1 MDALPSAAAAIAI
14 DREAAVAELARERA
28 TMANEDARSYLA
40 QRHFVGSLQ
49 VPRDDTPMTW
59 QAAYQWRH
67 QHWLEAV
74 AAMRAA
80 ARANRARDAAAVE
93 RALREQLGSD
103 TEDEEEEEEEDL
115 EEDEEAQEEAEEVR
129 VISPQPAA
137 FAPFS
142 GKGHRLDEA

>member
-1 MDALPSAAAAIAI
+1 MDALSSAAAAI
-14 DREAAVAELARERA
+14 DREAELARERA
-28 TMANEDARSYLA
+28 SMANEDARSYLA

-103 TEDEEEEEEEDL
+103 TEDEKTRKKRTWKRTRRRMRRRRRRRRC
-115 EEDEEAQEEAEEVR
+115 A
-129 VISPQPAA
+129 S
-137 FAPFS
+137 
-142 GKGHRLDEA
+142 

>member
-1 MDALPSAAAAIAI
+1 MDALPSAAAAIAS
-14 DREAAVAELARERA
+14 DREAAAELARERA

-103 TEDEEEEEEEDL
+103 TEEEEEDL
-115 EEDEEAQEEAEEVR
+115 EEDEEAEEEVEEVR
-129 VISPQPAA
+129 VISPPPAA
-137 FAPFS
+137 FVPFS
-142 GKGHRLDEA
+142 GNGHRLDDA

>member
-1 MDALPSAAAAIAI
+1 MPSAAAAI
-14 DREAAVAELARERA
+14 DREAAAELARERA

-67 QHWLEAV
+67 QHWLC
-74 AAMRAA
+74 AA
-80 ARANRARDAAAVE
+80 ARAHRARDAAAVE

-115 EEDEEAQEEAEEVR
+115 EEDQEAEEEAEEVR
-129 VISPQPAA
+129 VISPPPAA
-137 FAPFS
+137 FVLFS
-142 GKGHRLDEA
+142 GNGHRLDDA

>member
-1 MDALPSAAAAIAI
+1 MDALSSAAAAI
-14 DREAAVAELARERA
+14 DREAELARERA
-28 TMANEDARSYLA
+28 SMANEDARSYLA

-49 VPRDDTPMTW
+49 LPRDDTPMTW

>member
-59 QAAYQWRH
+59 QAAYDFRH

-103 TEDEEEEEEEDL
+103 TEEEEEDL
-115 EEDEEAQEEAEEVR
+115 EEDEEAEEEVEEVR
-129 VISPQPAA
+129 VISPPPAA
-137 FAPFS
+137 FVPFS
-142 GKGHRLDEA
+142 GNGHRLDDA

>member
-59 QAAYQWRH
+59 QAAYDFRH

-74 AAMRAA
+74 AAMRVA

-103 TEDEEEEEEEDL
+103 TEEEEEDL
-115 EEDEEAQEEAEEVR
+115 EEDEEAKEEVEEVR
-129 VISPQPAA
+129 VISPPPAA
-137 FAPFS
+137 FVPFS
-142 GKGHRLDEA
+142 GNGHRLDDA

>member
-1 MDALPSAAAAIAI
+1 MDASAAAAI
-14 DREAAVAELARERA
+14 DREAAAELARERA

-115 EEDEEAQEEAEEVR
+115 EEDEEAEEEAEEVR
-129 VISPQPAA
+129 VISPRPAA

-142 GKGHRLDEA
+142 GKGHRLDDA

>member
-1 MDALPSAAAAIAI
+1 MDASAAAAIAS
-14 DREAAVAELARERA
+14 DREAAAELARERA

-103 TEDEEEEEEEDL
+103 TEEEEEEDL
-115 EEDEEAQEEAEEVR
+115 EEDEEAEEEVEEVR
-129 VISPQPAA
+129 VISPPPVA
-137 FAPFS
+137 FVPFS
-142 GKGHRLDEA
+142 GNGHRLDDA

>member
-1 MDALPSAAAAIAI
+1 MDALSSAAAAI
-14 DREAAVAELARERA
+14 DREAAAELARERA
-28 TMANEDARSYLA
+28 TLANEDARSYLA

-103 TEDEEEEEEEDL
+103 TEDEKTRKKRTWKRTRRRRRRRRRC
-115 EEDEEAQEEAEEVR
+115 A
-129 VISPQPAA
+129 S
-137 FAPFS
+137 
-142 GKGHRLDEA
+142 

>member
-1 MDALPSAAAAIAI
+1 MDASAAAAIAS
-14 DREAAVAELARERA
+14 DREAAAELARERA

-49 VPRDDTPMTW
+49 LPRDDTPMTW

-115 EEDEEAQEEAEEVR
+115 EEDQEAEEEAEEVR

>member
-1 MDALPSAAAAIAI
+1 MDALPSAASAIAI
-14 DREAAVAELARERA
+14 DREAAAELARERA

-103 TEDEEEEEEEDL
+103 TEEE
-115 EEDEEAQEEAEEVR
+115 EEDEEADEEAEEEVEEVR
-129 VISPQPAA
+129 VISPPPAA
-137 FAPFS
+137 FVPFS
-142 GKGHRLDEA
+142 GNGHRLDDA

>member
-1 MDALPSAAAAIAI
+1 MDASAAATI
-14 DREAAVAELARERA
+14 DREAAAELARERA
-28 TMANEDARSYLA
+28 TVANEDARSYLA

-49 VPRDDTPMTW
+49 LPRDDTPMTW

-103 TEDEEEEEEEDL
+103 MEDEEYEEEENL
-115 EEDEEAQEEAEEVR
+115 EEDQDAEAQEEAEEVR

>member
-1 MDALPSAAAAIAI
+1 
-14 DREAAVAELARERA
+14 
-28 TMANEDARSYLA
+28 
-40 QRHFVGSLQ
+40 
-49 VPRDDTPMTW
+49 
-59 QAAYQWRH
+59 
-67 QHWLEAV
+67 
-74 AAMRAA
+74 MRAA

-142 GKGHRLDEA
+142 GKGHRLDET

>member
-14 DREAAVAELARERA
+14 DREAAAELARERA

-49 VPRDDTPMTW
+49 VPRDNTPMTW

-103 TEDEEEEEEEDL
+103 TEEE
-115 EEDEEAQEEAEEVR
+115 EEDEEADEEAEEEVEEVR
-129 VISPQPAA
+129 VISPPPAA
-137 FAPFS
+137 FVPFS
-142 GKGHRLDEA
+142 GNGHRLDDA

>member
-1 MDALPSAAAAIAI
+1 MDASAAAAI
-14 DREAAVAELARERA
+14 DREAAAELARERA

-59 QAAYQWRH
+59 QAAYDFRH

-74 AAMRAA
+74 AAMRVA

-115 EEDEEAQEEAEEVR
+115 GEDEEAEEEAEEVR

>member
-1 MDALPSAAAAIAI
+1 MDARAAAAIAS
-14 DREAAVAELARERA
+14 DREAAAELARERA

-103 TEDEEEEEEEDL
+103 TEEEEEDL
-115 EEDEEAQEEAEEVR
+115 EEDEEAEEEVEEVR
-129 VISPQPAA
+129 VISPPPAA
-137 FAPFS
+137 FVPFS
-142 GKGHRLDEA
+142 GNGHRLDDA

>member
-1 MDALPSAAAAIAI
+1 MDASAAAAI
-14 DREAAVAELARERA
+14 DREAAAELARERA

-59 QAAYQWRH
+59 QAAYEWRH

-74 AAMRAA
+74 AAMRVA

-103 TEDEEEEEEEDL
+103 TEDEEEEDL
-115 EEDEEAQEEAEEVR
+115 EEDQEAEEEAEEVR

>member
-1 MDALPSAAAAIAI
+1 MDASAAAAIAS
-14 DREAAVAELARERA
+14 DREAAAELARERA

-103 TEDEEEEEEEDL
+103 TEDEEEEDL

>member
-1 MDALPSAAAAIAI
+1 MDASAAAAI
-14 DREAAVAELARERA
+14 DREAAAELARERA